1 MAIDANT
8 ETNDEK
14 ERSYMK
20 ATKILENEIKDL
32 KISSLP
38 TRPTA
43 PIDSGGKGYSSEQMK
58 AAFDRLPLFIIERF
72 NLLIEDLCAV
82 GQDSIAAEIK
92 TGIGDHHS
100 LNDLFSDIQNGNILS
115 YLSAGD
121 CSLAML
127 LADIQER
134 LTRLEEKNE
143 QN

>member
-1 MAIDANT
+1 
-8 ETNDEK
+8 
-14 ERSYMK
+14 MK
-20 ATKILENEIKDL
+20 ANKILDSEIKDL

-43 PIDSGGKGYSSEQMK
+43 AVQTGGKGYSSAEMK

-72 NLLIEDLCAV
+72 NMLIEDIGAI
-82 GQDSIAAEIK
+82 GEDSIAAEIK
-92 TGIGDHHS
+92 TGITDTHS
-100 LNDLFSDIQNGNILS
+100 LNDLFCDITSGRLLT
-115 YLSAGD
+115 YLNAGE

-127 LADIQER
+127 LIDIQER

>member
-1 MAIDANT
+1 
-8 ETNDEK
+8 
-14 ERSYMK
+14 MK
-20 ATKILENEIKDL
+20 ATKILESEIKEI

-43 PIDSGGKGYSSEQMK
+43 PASAGGRGYSSEQMK
-58 AAFDRLPLFIIERF
+58 AAFDLLPLFIIERF
-72 NLLIEDLCAV
+72 NLLIEDIGRV
-82 GQDSIAAEIK
+82 GKDSLAAEIK
-92 TGIGDHHS
+92 TGISECQS
-100 LNDLFSDIQNGNILS
+100 LNDLFLDIQNGNMLS
-115 YLSAGD
+115 YLNAGD